1 MCTVLCQSDST
12 VSLIAAMLN
21 KKPGPPDEEAAMPK
35 LSSLG
40 HVGLYV
46 RDLPRMRDFYTRVLG
61 LEVTDESAERRMVF
75 LSSRSAEEHHEVLL
89 IERREDSGG
98 PPRPSL
104 LQQVAFNVDSLAE
117 LRRFKRTFEDEGVE
131 ITQTVTHGNTA
142 SIYFKDPEGNVLE
155 AYYTVAPSWP
165 QPFSVPIDLD
175 EDDASVLRQIEEA
188 KRAG

>member
-1 MCTVLCQSDST
+1 
-12 VSLIAAMLN
+12 
-21 KKPGPPDEEAAMPK
+21 MPK

-46 RDLPRMRDFYTRVLG
+46 RDLARMRDFYTRVLG

-75 LSSRSAEEHHEVLL
+75 LSSRPAEEHHEVLL
-89 IERREDSGG
+89 IERREDAGG
-98 PPRPSL
+98 TEARPSL
-104 LQQVAFNVDSLAE
+104 LQQVAFHVESLDE

-155 AYYTVAPSWP
+155 AYYTVTPTWP
-165 QPFSVPIDLD
+165 QPLSVPIDLD
-175 EDDASVLRQIEEA
+175 GDDASVLRQIEEA

>member
-1 MCTVLCQSDST
+1 
-12 VSLIAAMLN
+12 
-21 KKPGPPDEEAAMPK
+21 MPN

-46 RDLPRMRDFYTRVLG
+46 RDLGRMRDFYTRVLG

-75 LSSRSAEEHHEVLL
+75 LSSRPDEEHHEVLL
-89 IERREDSGG
+89 IERRGDAGSPGT
-98 PPRPSL
+98 S
-104 LQQVAFNVDSLAE
+104 LQQVAFHVESLDE
-117 LRRFKRTFEDEGVE
+117 LRLFKRTFEDEGVE

-155 AYYTVAPSWP
+155 AYYTVAPTWP
-165 QPFSVPIDLD
+165 QPLSVPIDLD
-175 EDDASVLRQIEEA
+175 GDDASVLRQIEEA

>member
-1 MCTVLCQSDST
+1 M
-12 VSLIAAMLN
+12 
-21 KKPGPPDEEAAMPK
+21 
-35 LSSLG
+35 
-40 HVGLYV
+40 
-46 RDLPRMRDFYTRVLG
+46 
-61 LEVTDESAERRMVF
+61 
-75 LSSRSAEEHHEVLL
+75 
-89 IERREDSGG
+89 
-98 PPRPSL
+98 
-104 LQQVAFNVDSLAE
+104 DSLAE

>member
-1 MCTVLCQSDST
+1 
-12 VSLIAAMLN
+12 MLD
-21 KKPGPPDEEAAMPK
+21 KKPAGPPDEEAAMPK

-61 LEVTDESAERRMVF
+61 LEVTDESAERRMLF
-75 LSSRSAEEHHEVLL
+75 LSSRPAEEHHEVLL
-89 IERREDSGG
+89 IERPEDGG
-98 PPRPSL
+98 APRPSL
-104 LQQVAFNVDSLAE
+104 LQQVAFNVESLDE
-117 LRRFKRTFEDEGVE
+117 LRRFKRTFEDEDVE

-165 QPFSVPIDLD
+165 QPFSVAIDLD
-175 EDDASVLRQIEEA
+175 GDDASVLRQIEEA